1 MLLQQN
7 IDQAEVKVMELLQNQ
22 SKEYINSHFVAEL
35 GRSFYLLRNYQRSFL
50 YFTLQRSVFQNDT
63 VEKQTDLIFREAAMH
78 LGKNTRDVQ
87 SMEVCFAEV
96 ATMNHND
103 KLIKWLEINTFAFAN
118 KNSDVLLLYSHNIAL
133 GNNSPS
139 WLEHWQ
145 WLSVIGVSERKQKRI
160 LNTSL
165 TASPIWDQVHKK
177 LALKI
182 LRKSVKYYCKNR
194 NSTDAKLLLSIIKE
208 KNRSFLTMLIIARLK
223 TCIISH

>member
-1 MLLQQN
+1 M
-7 IDQAEVKVMELLQNQ
+7 
-22 SKEYINSHFVAEL
+22 
-35 GRSFYLLRNYQRSFL
+35 
-50 YFTLQRSVFQNDT
+50 QRSVFHNDT

-165 TASPIWDQVHKK
+165 TASPIWEQVHKK